1 MVKVG
6 QRIIRKKLEL
16 ELLTEISHQVGN
28 HDQGSQKHDLVDV
41 LDQDA
46 EVGYGEDEV
55 DKEYYIVL
63 DLHLQFMGLFFNL
76 PWLAWMY
83 IDIVD
88 PHRCITDFTTLFD
101 ESIKQIDSQLHIYYR
116 PPSIHF
122 LSDN

>member
-1 MVKVG
+1 VVGELDCEVVDTHFLLGVK
-6 QRIIRKKLEL
+6 
-16 ELLTEISHQVGN
+16 LLTVDDHHVDEHRYSIEISHQVGN

-63 DLHLQFMGLFFNL
+63 DLHLQLMGLFFYL

-88 PHRCITDFTTLFD
+88 PHRCITHITTLFD
-101 ESIKQIDSQLHIYYR
+101 ESIK
-116 PPSIHF
+116 
-122 LSDN
+122 